1 MKIILFT
8 KEKCPNCP
16 LAKKIV
22 NEVANELNI
31 EVENVNID
39 EDVIRALQFNVAS
52 TPAAVLV
59 KENGDY
65 EVLFR
70 SEIPDRKELKEM
82 IK

>member
-8 KEKCPNCP
+8 KENCPNCP

-22 NEVANELNI
+22 NEIASELNI
-31 EVENVNID
+31 EIENVNID
-39 EDVIRALQFNVAS
+39 ENVIEALQFNVAS

-59 KENGDY
+59 KENDY

-70 SEIPDRKELKEM
+70 SEVPSRKELIEM